1 MKRMK
6 KMIIVA
12 LLALVSSAARA
23 QHDHGGMQ
31 GMPAGTPMSP
41 EAAAKEARA
50 ELTRKLTK
58 LQEKIDALDE
68 ELERTD
74 LKPAK
79 RKKLEAK
86 LKKLLDK
93 KNQMIEDGKAPDEAG
108 SGGHE
113 RHH

>member
-1 MKRMK
+1 MR

-12 LLALVSSAARA
+12 LLALVSSAAPARA

-31 GMPAGTPMSP
+31 GMPAQTPMSP

-68 ELERTD
+68 ELGRTD

-86 LKKLLDK
+86 LKKLLEK
-93 KNQMIEDGKAPDEAG
+93 KDRLIEDSKAPAEAG